1 MKPEIDP
8 THAPLYVVRWA
19 PNLELRE
26 LHAHFEEIIALA
38 EAATGR
44 IGFVMDMSRS
54 GRSVTLLRA
63 RGSEGLKRA
72 YAAVGHKVAG
82 VAHVMPEPLARS
94 MMSVVYWLMPPPFPT
109 EMVATVD
116 AGLDWLGTR
125 LSSSTPVTARR
136 RAL

>member
-1 MKPEIDP
+1 MKPEIDA
-8 THAPLYVVRWA
+8 THAPIYVVRWA
-19 PNLELRE
+19 PNLELPE
-26 LHAHFEEIIALA
+26 LQAHFEEIIALA
-38 EAATGR
+38 EAAPAR
-44 IGFVMDMSRS
+44 IGLVMDMSRS

-72 YAAVGHKVAG
+72 FAAVGHKVAG

-94 MMSVVYWLMPPPFPT
+94 MMSVVYWLIPPPFPT

-116 AGLDWLGTR
+116 AGLDWLGGR
-125 LSSSTPVTARR
+125 LRSSTPVAARR